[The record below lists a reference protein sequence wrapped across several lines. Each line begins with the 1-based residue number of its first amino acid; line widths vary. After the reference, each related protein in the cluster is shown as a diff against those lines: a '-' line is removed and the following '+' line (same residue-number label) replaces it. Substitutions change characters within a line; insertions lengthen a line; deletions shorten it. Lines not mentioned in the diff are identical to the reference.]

1 MTENPVNLSYED
13 ILENVAEGVVVVGVD
28 LRVRVFNQASE
39 KMMEVSRTSVLGRP
53 VSEVFPRDE
62 RLVEMLTK
70 TLTEGRL
77 YAEYEEKLHRRFSGA
92 LPVGITTSQVFD
104 SGGELT
110 GAVALVRDL
119 SGVKG
124 LEESS
129 LRKERLAY
137 IGTFAASLAHE
148 LKNPLSGLRGTAQL
162 LSRKVDDEALV
173 KYTGV
178 IMREA
183 DRLNTILNDM
193 LSFTRP
199 AVLKKKPL
207 NIHRV
212 LDSVIMLMEE
222 SGGPPELVKEYDP
235 SIPEVSGDEGQLTQ
249 VFLNLAKNAC
259 EAVGAEGRV
268 TVVTRM
274 TTDFHL
280 VPGGSEVTGGRRR
293 MMASVEVRDNGPG
306 IEPDDLEKIFTP
318 FFTTKGGGSGLGMP
332 ISLKIVKEH
341 GGLLRIY
348 STPGEGTSVMVYLPL
363 AEDGGGEG

>member
-1 MTENPVNLSYED
+1 
-13 ILENVAEGVVVVGVD
+13 
-28 LRVRVFNQASE
+28 
-39 KMMEVSRTSVLGRP
+39 
-53 VSEVFPRDE
+53 
-62 RLVEMLTK
+62 
-70 TLTEGRL
+70 
-77 YAEYEEKLHRRFSGA
+77 
-92 LPVGITTSQVFD
+92 
-104 SGGELT
+104 
-110 GAVALVRDL
+110 
-119 SGVKG
+119 
-124 LEESS
+124 
-129 LRKERLAY
+129 
-137 IGTFAASLAHE
+137 
-148 LKNPLSGLRGTAQL
+148 
-162 LSRKVDDEALV
+162 
-173 KYTGV
+173 
-178 IMREA
+178 MREA